1 MHAQNIMGSWFK
13 IIFQNLVILLLTVM
27 ILTKKK
33 KKRTKNSMVI
43 VLIEI
48 CFSTLQDDI
57 KAKWSKPLP

>member
-1 MHAQNIMGSWFK
+1 MPKIIGSWFK
-13 IIFQNLVILLLTVM
+13 IIFQNLVILLWTVM
-27 ILTKKK
+27 IVTKK

>member
-27 ILTKKK
+27 IVTKKK
-33 KKRTKNSMVI
+33 KITKNSMVI